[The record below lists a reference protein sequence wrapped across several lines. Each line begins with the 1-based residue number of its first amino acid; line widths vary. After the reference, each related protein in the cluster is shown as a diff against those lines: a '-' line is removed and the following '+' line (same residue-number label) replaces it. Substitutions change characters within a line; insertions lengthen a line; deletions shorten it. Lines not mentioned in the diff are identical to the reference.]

1 MQPLTYFLPQA
12 RDHVRSLWSLD
23 GTRMASQAIK
33 WLYSEE
39 GAAAYVFW
47 VSQMLDSMTAKEE
60 WRSDLATQIF
70 RFQAESLRVGK
81 VGAPS
86 WSLPAETS
94 TSGTTREWSTM
105 RSAEFPHI
113 PQRISG

>member
-39 GAAAYVFW
+39 GAAAYIFW

-70 RFQAESLRVGK
+70 RLQAEIAARREGWCPELESPGRDTYERNYSRV
-81 VGAPS
+81 VHD
-86 WSLPAETS
+86 E
-94 TSGTTREWSTM
+94 EC
-105 RSAEFPHI
+105 
-113 PQRISG
+113 